1 MYHNLLNIDQANKK
15 SVIKNLIPVSFKYK
29 GNIQLKEILLNFY
42 NVIKMNIMR
51 IMCLIIK
58 RQYGFKN
65 CLCVKSLFLEEMLI
79 RVLVLLGVA
88 VPVEIR

>member
-29 GNIQLKEILLNFY
+29 GNKQLKEVLLHFY
-42 NVIKMNIMR
+42 NAIKMKIMR

-58 RQYGFKN
+58 R
-65 CLCVKSLFLEEMLI
+65 
-79 RVLVLLGVA
+79 
-88 VPVEIR
+88 